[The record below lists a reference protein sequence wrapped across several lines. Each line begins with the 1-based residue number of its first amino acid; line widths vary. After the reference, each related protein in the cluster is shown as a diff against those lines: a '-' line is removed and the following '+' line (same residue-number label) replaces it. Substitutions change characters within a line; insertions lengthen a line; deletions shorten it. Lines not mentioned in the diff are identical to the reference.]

1 MLENIEFDEIQSALF
16 KDRELNTYAVI
27 DGAAVKVLRFK
38 LWELQPEHCC
48 LWAGKLAPDMEEVDP
63 YLVKLER
70 DSEFTHW
77 LIKSG
82 WGNNWNIFVN
92 SANDLKGV
100 RKHLRKFLMVEGP
113 DGESQLFRFYDPR
126 VLADFLKVIEP
137 TQAKEFYQTDMAF
150 FINISNT
157 TKLKVY
163 QSI

>member
-1 MLENIEFDEIQSALF
+1 
-16 KDRELNTYAVI
+16 
-27 DGAAVKVLRFK
+27 
-38 LWELQPEHCC
+38 
-48 LWAGKLAPDMEEVDP
+48 
-63 YLVKLER
+63 
-70 DSEFTHW
+70 
-77 LIKSG
+77 
-82 WGNNWNIFVN
+82 
-92 SANDLKGV
+92 
-100 RKHLRKFLMVEGP
+100 MVEGP